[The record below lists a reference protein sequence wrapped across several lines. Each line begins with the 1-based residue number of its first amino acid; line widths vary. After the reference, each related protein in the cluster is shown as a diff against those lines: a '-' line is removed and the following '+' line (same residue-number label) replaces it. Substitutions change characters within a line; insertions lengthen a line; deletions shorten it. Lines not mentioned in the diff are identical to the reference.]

1 MKPNIGHSEGASG
14 ISSLIKAVLS
24 LEHRAIPPNIFF
36 NSPNPKIPFKEANL
50 QVPTA
55 LMEWPKDRSERI
67 SVNCFG
73 IGGSNAHVI
82 LDSMITHCSKE
93 KRGQDQTDSIYK
105 DSILLVVSAR
115 NKEALQKRIQGITDY
130 ANDNLNQLHDLAHTL
145 GVRREHLEHRAFAI
159 ALPDKPLNVSAFQ
172 ISQARPA
179 KLTLVFT
186 GQGAQWAGMGK
197 DLMDKFPSFKADM
210 QFLNTALTDLHEPP
224 EWSLP
229 GEKTSL
235 ALS

>member
-24 LEHRAIPPNIFF
+24 LENRAIPPNIFF
-36 NSPNPKIPFKEANL
+36 NSPNHKIPFKEANL
-50 QVPTA
+50 EVPTA
-55 LMEWPKDRSERI
+55 LMKWPKGRSERI

-82 LDSMITHCSKE
+82 LDSMVTHCSKE
-93 KRGQDQTDSIYK
+93 NSQQDQSDGTHK
-105 DSILLVVSAR
+105 DSLLLVISAR
-115 NKEALQKRIQGITDY
+115 DKEALQRRIQGITEY
-130 ANDNLNQLHDLAHTL
+130 ANDNLAQLHDLAHTL
-145 GVRREHLEHRAFAI
+145 GVRRVHLEHRAFAI
-159 ALPDKPLNVSAFQ
+159 ALPDKPLNISAFQ
-172 ISQARPA
+172 ICQAKSA

-229 GEKTSL
+229 GEKSPL
-235 ALS
+235 AVS